1 MAVSLKGQ
9 GCVVVGASSGMGYA
23 VAAAFAREGARV
35 VAAARRTERLEPLRR
50 EGDVTPLACDV
61 AKRKDV
67 ESFAAGTLKV
77 LKKIDVLVYASGTN
91 IPERTM
97 AKLTPETWDEMIAVN
112 LTGAFDVT
120 RAFLPS
126 IRESGGAHLIYV
138 SSIAGRTA
146 DNVSGPS
153 YQAAKRG
160 LAGLALG
167 LRLEERKHG
176 VRACVIYPGL
186 CDTEIL
192 TKRPAPT
199 PPDVLAQALKP
210 EDVSDAVLAVA
221 KMHPR
226 VAVTELEIV
235 PAKLQ

>member
-1 MAVSLKGQ
+1 MAVPLKGKA
-9 GCVVVGASSGMGYA
+9 CVVVGASSGMGFA
-23 VAAAFAREGARV
+23 ISAAFAREGARV
-35 VAAARRTERLEPLRR
+35 VAAARRTEKLDLLRR

-61 AKRKDV
+61 VKRKEV
-67 ESFAAGTLKV
+67 EAFAAETLKV
-77 LKKIDVLVYASGTN
+77 LGKIDVLVYASGTN
-91 IPERTM
+91 IPERAM
-97 AKLTPETWDEMIAVN
+97 SALTPEAWDGMIAVN

-126 IRESGGAHLIYV
+126 MRSSGGGQLIYI
-138 SSIAGRTA
+138 SSVAGRTA
-146 DNVSGPS
+146 DHVSGPS

-176 VRACVIYPGL
+176 IRACVIYPGL

-192 TKRPAPT
+192 QKRPAPT
-199 PPDVLAQALKP
+199 PPDVLAQALQP
-210 EDVSDAVLAVA
+210 EDVADAVLAVA

-226 VAVTELEIV
+226 VAVTELEIL

>member
-1 MAVSLKGQ
+1 MSVSLKGQ
-9 GCVVVGASSGMGYA
+9 GVVVVGASSGMGFST
-23 VAAAFAREGARV
+23 AAAFAREGARV
-35 VAAARRTERLEPLRR
+35 VAAARRTERLDALRK
-50 EGDVTPLACDV
+50 EGDVTTLACDV

-67 ESFAAGTLKV
+67 EAFAAGALKA

-97 AKLTPETWDEMIAVN
+97 AQLRPETWDEMIAVN

-126 IRESGGAHLIYV
+126 IRASGGAHLIYI

-192 TKRPAPT
+192 TRRPAPT
-199 PPDVLAQALKP
+199 PPDVLAQALRP
-210 EDVSDAVLAVA
+210 EDVADAVLAVA

>member
-1 MAVSLKGQ
+1 MAIPLKDKA
-9 GCVVVGASSGMGYA
+9 CVVVGASSGMGRAIA
-23 VAAAFAREGARV
+23 VSFAREGARV
-35 VAAARRTERLEPLRR
+35 VAAARRAEKLDDLRR
-50 EGDVTPLACDV
+50 EGVTPLVCDV
-61 AKRKDV
+61 TKRKDV
-67 ESFAAGTLKV
+67 ETFAAAALKALGGV
-77 LKKIDVLVYASGTN
+77 DVLVYASGTN
-91 IPERTM
+91 LPERTM
-97 AKLTPETWDEMIAVN
+97 AQLTPEAWDGMIAVN
-112 LTGAFDVT
+112 LTGAFDIT

-126 IRESGGAHLIYV
+126 MRKAGGHLIYI

-167 LRLEERKHG
+167 MRLEERKHG
-176 VRACVIYPGL
+176 IRACVIYPGL
-186 CDTEIL
+186 ADTEIL
-192 TKRPAPT
+192 QKRPAPT
-199 PPDVLAQALKP
+199 PPEVLAQALQP
-210 EDVSDAVLAVA
+210 EDVADAVLAVA

>member
-1 MAVSLKGQ
+1 MSVSLKGQ
-9 GCVVVGASSGMGYA
+9 GCVVVGASSGMGFSI
-23 VAAAFAREGARV
+23 AAAFAREGARV
-35 VAAARRTERLEPLRR
+35 VAAARRTERLDALRK

-67 ESFAAGTLKV
+67 AAFAAAALKV
-77 LKKIDVLVYASGTN
+77 LTKVDVLVYASGTN
-91 IPERTM
+91 IPDRTM
-97 AKLTPETWDEMIAVN
+97 ATLTPETWDDMIAVN

-126 IRESGGAHLIYV
+126 IREHGGAHLIYI

-192 TKRPAPT
+192 AKRPAPT
-199 PPDVLAQALKP
+199 PADILAQALKP
-210 EDVSDAVLAVA
+210 EDVADAVLAVA

>member
-1 MAVSLKGQ
+1 MAVALKGQ
-9 GCVVVGASSGMGYA
+9 GCVVVGASSGMGWA
-23 VAAAFAREGARV
+23 VAAAFAREGAKV
-35 VAAARRTERLEPLRR
+35 VAAARRTEKLDALRR
-50 EGDVTPLACDV
+50 EGVAACVACDV
-61 AKRKDV
+61 TKRADV
-67 ESFAAGTLKV
+67 ERLAAESLKAV
-77 LKKIDVLVYASGTN
+77 GKVEVLVYASGTN
-91 IPERTM
+91 IPKRTM
-97 AKLTPETWDEMIAVN
+97 AELTPATWDDMIAVN

-126 IRESGGAHLIYV
+126 MRAAGGAHLIYI

-176 VRACVIYPGL
+176 IRACVIYPGL

-192 TKRPAPT
+192 QKRPAPPT
-199 PPDVLAQALKP
+199 ADVLAQALKP
-210 EDVSDAVLAVA
+210 EDVADAVLAVA
-221 KMHPR
+221 RMHPR

-235 PAKLQ
+235 PARLQ

>member
-1 MAVSLKGQ
+1 MSVSLKGQ
-9 GCVVVGASSGMGYA
+9 GCVVVGASSGMGFSI
-23 VAAAFAREGARV
+23 AAAFAREGARV
-35 VAAARRTERLEPLRR
+35 VAAARRTERLEALRQ
-50 EGDVTPLACDV
+50 EGLVTPLACDV

-67 ESFAAGTLKV
+67 EKFAAEALKALGKV
-77 LKKIDVLVYASGTN
+77 DVLVYAAGTN

-97 AKLTPETWDEMIAVN
+97 SALTPDAWDEMIAVN

-126 IRESGGAHLIYV
+126 IREHGGAHLIYI

-192 TKRPAPT
+192 KKRPAPT
-199 PPDVLAQALKP
+199 PADVLAQALKP
-210 EDVSDAVLAVA
+210 EDVADAVLAVA
-221 KMHPR
+221 RLHPR

-235 PAKLQ
+235 PAKIQ